1 MSVLSESDFLDES
14 NIMEFVKCEEFCCS
28 QEMAIVHGFPLTIF
42 KPPTCMT
49 LAQHSSNGIV
59 QKSNELERSG
69 SLTPLP
75 KKGMKVVGK
84 DDQLA
89 DPFGDAHGSLELIEE
104 SFLQELAEMEAIN
117 CAEMEAINCESLLAY
132 EMQYPDHFEY
142 DVVAISELLAFKSEI
157 RLDFKIWFVTKGN
170 FVPGIKNTK
179 IVPAIG
185 KVKKFVKEA
194 NGQDKTCYFVD
205 RKGDH
210 HTEGQSRENPGLH
223 YCCFL
228 FDKEKGTKEMRMYR
242 CGIRK
247 QFTNDGPKL
256 AMLDEDIKRIV
267 RGDIAMP
274 KEIKE
279 KPIIPLIS
287 KELEKEYSKR
297 GTEIKIIKPKKESR
311 NEKSECGSKKRKR
324 IGKSE
329 CDFMKRKRTSTD
341 KSDGSRHSSNPSF
354 INLDVLQ
361 HDANLVQ
368 DDMTDDEDDMMDF

>member
-1 MSVLSESDFLDES
+1 MSVLLESDFLDES

-28 QEMAIVHGFPLTIF
+28 QEVAIVPGFPLTIF

-49 LAQHSSNGIV
+49 LAQVSSNGIV
-59 QKSNELERSG
+59 QNSDTLVRSG

-75 KKGMKVVGK
+75 KKGRKVFIK

-89 DPFGDAHGSLELIEE
+89 DPFDNVHGSLELVEE
-104 SFLQELAEMEAIN
+104 LFLQEIAENDAIDYKN
-117 CAEMEAINCESLLAY
+117 LLDY
-132 EMQYPDHFEY
+132 GLQHPDHFEY
-142 DVVAISELLAFKSEI
+142 DTVAISELLAFKREI
-157 RLDFKIWFVTKGN
+157 RLDFNIWSATTGD
-170 FVPGIKNTK
+170 FVPRIKNIK

-205 RKGDH
+205 RKWDN
-210 HTEGQSRENPGLH
+210 HTQGQTRENPGLH
-223 YCCFL
+223 YCLFL
-228 FDKEKGTKEMRMYR
+228 FDKEKGTEEKRMYR
-242 CGIRK
+242 CRIRK
-247 QFTNDGPKL
+247 QFTNCGPKL

-274 KEIKE
+274 KGIKE
-279 KPIIPLIS
+279 KPIIPLMS
-287 KELEKEYSKR
+287 EELEKEYSKL

-329 CDFMKRKRTSTD
+329 CDSMKRKRTSTN
-341 KSDGSRHSSNPSF
+341 KSDGSRHSNNPSF
-354 INLDVLQ
+354 INLEDVLQ
-361 HDANLVQ
+361 HDANPVVE
-368 DDMTDDEDDMMDF
+368 DDVTDDEEDMDF